1 MRIETA
7 KLARSFGPTKALAG
21 VDLAIPSGRRVGLV
35 GPNGSGKSTL
45 IRILMGL
52 LQHEGEVRIDGFD
65 PLVDRVRLAPALAYV
80 PQVAPAFAAPTG
92 ELVAAVCGL
101 RRVDPRRVETPA
113 KALGLDLATL
123 AGTPFRTLSGG
134 MKQKL
139 LIAVALAAEAR
150 LLILDEPTASLDARS
165 RDRCLRLLSDLPRE
179 TTVVLCSHRLE
190 EMRHL
195 IDHVVSLEEG
205 TVRFQGAA
213 SEFLG
218 LRALAVIT
226 AHAQHG
232 SAPWLRR
239 LGFREGATGW
249 FEKTVDHGEKLR
261 LLPDLSDE
269 LGAGLLNLHV
279 RDLDHVDLTAS
290 ADATASA
297 TATADLAVETSDSDQ
312 ADVLEEG
319 VA

>member
-1 MRIETA
+1 MRIETW
-7 KLARSFGPTKALAG
+7 KLARSFGSTTALAG

-52 LQHEGEVRIDGFD
+52 LRHDGEVRLDGFD
-65 PLVDRVRLAPALAYV
+65 PRADRVRLAPALAYV

-92 ELVAAVCGL
+92 ELIAAVCGL
-101 RRVDPRRVETPA
+101 RRVDPRRVGAPA
-113 KALGLDLATL
+113 AALGLDLAAL
-123 AGTPFRTLSGG
+123 RATPFRTLSGG

-139 LIAVALAAEAR
+139 LIALALSAEAR

-165 RDRCLRLLSDLPRE
+165 RDRCLRLLADLPRE

-213 SEFLG
+213 SDFLG
-218 LRALAVIT
+218 RRALAVIT

-239 LGFREGATGW
+239 LGFREGAAGW

-279 RDLDHVDLTAS
+279 RDLEHIDMTAS
-290 ADATASA
+290 AG
-297 TATADLAVETSDSDQ
+297 ATADLALEPSSADQ
-312 ADVLEEG
+312 TDDLEKG